1 MLRNDVIVTPT
12 GTNATVLVL
21 LALALALAVQPW
33 SVLAGLLLVVSRR
46 GVLKASLFL
55 SGWVLALTVVAVVS
69 LLIAPTVS
77 SGSSRGLAWAEVV
90 VGLGALAALAW
101 RWRRPSP
108 TSGAGPGWMAR
119 LDTMRPVWA
128 FVLGGFLPNYIIV
141 VAAMGEIAGAGWSA
155 PAPAMATT
163 MFIAVASLGAAV
175 PLLVLAVRR
184 DRAPELLGR
193 WREWLL
199 LHNRA
204 VLFGVGALL
213 ATVVVVQGIID
224 LATNG

>member
-1 MLRNDVIVTPT
+1 
-12 GTNATVLVL
+12 VLVL
-21 LALALALAVQPW
+21 LALALALALQPW

-55 SGWVLALTVVAVVS
+55 SGWVLALAVVALVS
-69 LLIAPTVS
+69 LLMAPTVP
-77 SGSSRGLAWAEVV
+77 SGSSRALAWVEVV
-90 VGLGALAALAW
+90 VGLGALALLAW

-108 TSGAGPGWMAR
+108 TSGAEPAWMAR
-119 LDTMRPVWA
+119 LDTMRPAWA

-141 VAAMGEIAGAGWSA
+141 VVAMGEIAAAGWAA

-163 MFIAVASLGAAV
+163 TFVAVASLGAAA

-184 DRAPELLGR
+184 DRAPEVLGR

-213 ATVVVVQGIID
+213 AIVVVVQGVIGLGTI
-224 LATNG
+224 G

>member
-1 MLRNDVIVTPT
+1 MMRNDVSVTPT

-21 LALALALAVQPW
+21 LALALVLALQPW

-46 GVLKASLFL
+46 GLLKASLFL
-55 SGWVLALTVVAVVS
+55 SGWVLALTVVAVGS
-69 LLIAPTVS
+69 LLMAPMVS

-90 VGLGALAALAW
+90 VGLGALATLGW

-108 TSGAGPGWMAR
+108 ASGAEPAWMAR

-128 FVLGGFLPNYIIV
+128 FVLGGFLPNYVIV
-141 VAAMGEIAGAGWSA
+141 VVAMGEIAAAGWAA
-155 PAPAMATT
+155 PTPAIATT

-199 LHNRA
+199 MHNRA

-213 ATVVVVQGIID
+213 AVVVVVQGIIG
-224 LATNG
+224 LATIG